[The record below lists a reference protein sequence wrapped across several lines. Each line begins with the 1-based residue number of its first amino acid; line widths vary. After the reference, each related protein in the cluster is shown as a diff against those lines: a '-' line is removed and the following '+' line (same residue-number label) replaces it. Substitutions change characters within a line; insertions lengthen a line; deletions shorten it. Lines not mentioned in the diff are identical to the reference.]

1 VQPTGSREST
11 NRRARIACKI
21 CGRPIDIARMREHLR
36 LEHQVDSSQVETL
49 YLNARV
55 EARRAQRSRGP

>member
-1 VQPTGSREST
+1 MQPGGSREST
-11 NRRARIACKI
+11 NRRARIPCKV

-36 LEHQVDSSQVETL
+36 LEHQMDTSHVETL

-55 EARRAQRSRGP
+55 EARRSQRSRGP

>member
-1 VQPTGSREST
+1 MQPGSARDAT

-36 LEHQVDSSQVETL
+36 LEHQVDSSQVEAL
-49 YLNARV
+49 YLSARV
-55 EARRAQRSRGP
+55 EARKAQRSRGP